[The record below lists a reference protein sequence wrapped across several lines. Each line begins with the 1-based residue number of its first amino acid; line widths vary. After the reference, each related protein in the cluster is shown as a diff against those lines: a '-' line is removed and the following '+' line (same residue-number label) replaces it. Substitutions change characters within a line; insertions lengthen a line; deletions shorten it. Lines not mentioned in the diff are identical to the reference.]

1 MRWTISVTIPG
12 RTREERLSSEAKA
25 EMEMKHLRELLS
37 IIDDA
42 AIIAE
47 QHDHNLERSRRFKAE
62 LEDTSSAYRELYDQK
77 SRDAKQLT
85 ITSFVKGSNL
95 TEADDEPQ
103 PSTSMHA
110 GISCQ
115 S

>member
-1 MRWTISVTIPG
+1 
-12 RTREERLSSEAKA
+12 
-25 EMEMKHLRELLS
+25 MEIKHLRELLS

-42 AIIAE
+42 ATIAE
-47 QHDHNLERSRRFKAE
+47 QHNPNLERSRRFRAA
-62 LEDTSSAYRELYDQK
+62 LEDILSAYRELYDQK

-85 ITSFVKGSNL
+85 ITSFFKSSNL

-103 PSTSMHA
+103 PSTSKHA
-110 GISCQ
+110 GIRRQ